1 MVQQMNMDS
10 TSACPDDLVLRESD
24 GLIDCLS
31 DVNELLQVN
40 VCVIGYGHSEIL
52 NTHPV
57 VKST

>member
-1 MVQQMNMDS
+1 MDS

-40 VCVIGYGHSEIL
+40 VCVIG
-52 NTHPV
+52 
-57 VKST
+57 